1 VGDVY
6 PNLFEARVS
15 CRQALAA
22 LDVATRQRRL
32 RQLVAYP
39 DVLLEVMLLANRDIS
54 TRLIQNYLTLLDEHP
69 LLLDTIRTYMRLG
82 QSVQATADQ
91 LVVHVNTIAYR
102 LRRVRDL
109 TGHDIRE
116 QEAGLNFA
124 LALRAREL
132 LGP

>member
-1 VGDVY
+1 
-6 PNLFEARVS
+6 
-15 CRQALAA
+15 
-22 LDVATRQRRL
+22 
-32 RQLVAYP
+32 
-39 DVLLEVMLLANRDIS
+39 MLLANRDIS
-54 TRLIQNYLTLLDEHP
+54 TRLIQNYLTVLDEHP